1 MEILIEMKI
10 FKDEATLKGI
20 IVTTICIILL
30 AQAGKILLTGSEEL
44 QKLFLLE
51 IFGIVSLLVG
61 YYWGSSKGSKDK
73 DKIIRKEEEQ
83 EYQE

>member
-1 MEILIEMKI
+1 MNW
-10 FKDEATLKGI
+10 FKNENNLKGI
-20 IVTTICIILL
+20 IIVTICIILL
-30 AQAGKILLTGSEEL
+30 AQAAKILLSGSEEL

-73 DKIIRKEEEQ
+73 DEMIKKPEAEKH
-83 EYQE
+83 

>member
-1 MEILIEMKI
+1 MIW
-10 FKDEATLKGI
+10 FKNDNNLKGI
-20 IVTTICIILL
+20 IIVTICVILL
-30 AQAGKILLTGSEEL
+30 AQAAKILLSSSEEL

-73 DKIIRKEEEQ
+73 DRLIKKDSIEEE
-83 EYQE
+83 

>member
-1 MEILIEMKI
+1 MKYFGNEENI
-10 FKDEATLKGI
+10 KGV
-20 IVTTICIILL
+20 IVVTICAILL
-30 AQAGKILLTGSEEL
+30 AQALTILTTGSEEI

-73 DKIIRKEEEQ
+73 DLVKNQIKKEIEEEKQ
-83 EYQE
+83 SH